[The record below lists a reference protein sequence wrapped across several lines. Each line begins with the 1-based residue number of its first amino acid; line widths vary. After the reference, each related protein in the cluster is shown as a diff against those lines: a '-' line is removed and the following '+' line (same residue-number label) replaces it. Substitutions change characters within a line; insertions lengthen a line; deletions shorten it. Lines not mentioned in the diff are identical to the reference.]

1 MKKAKHQLDLV
12 GNPYFVDEKKNLVF
26 DTEYDYAIYLAKRV
40 LSRNSKSTTDLNFII
55 SALGHGKNA
64 ELQMRKNRMERKAL
78 KEYNMLRFG
87 VKEVK
92 KDS

>member
-26 DTEYDYAIYLAKRV
+26 DTEYDYAIHLAKRV
-40 LSRNSKSTTDLNFII
+40 LSKNRKSTTDLNFII

-64 ELQMRKNRMERKAL
+64 ELQMRKNRMERQAL

-87 VKEVK
+87 VKEVN

>member
-40 LSRNSKSTTDLNFII
+40 LSRNRKSTTDLNFTRGR
-55 SALGHGKNA
+55 SGSPRRYAQPRPPAGRRTGFCA
-64 ELQMRKNRMERKAL
+64 DGATWP
-78 KEYNMLRFG
+78 G
-87 VKEVK
+87 C
-92 KDS
+92 SGPPWG